1 MSNLQSIQE
10 NWHKLIFA
18 EKGEVVVA
26 GLVAKKRE
34 RLIFYRE
41 AIFKTLRETI
51 TSCYPI
57 SAAILGAQWPKLIRE
72 FLVKAPPQ
80 NHLLKFVS
88 EEFYRFFKKCGHALK
103 QRFPYLEELLDYEL
117 VELLL
122 VYKGEDE
129 EGNGRF
135 FADAQND
142 INYDNVS
149 PIFNP
154 VMVIRQYAWP
164 VHFISE
170 KNCELKNLPVGQYYL
185 CVYRDPKTLGV
196 NFMEVNAGV
205 YEWWREGLREP
216 KAIEE
221 SLKEWLQEIPP
232 ELQGAFKEQFFAFV
246 QEARERGII
255 LKS

>member
-18 EKGEVVVA
+18 EKGEVVVD
-26 GLVAKKRE
+26 GLAAKKRE
-34 RLIFYRE
+34 RLVFYRE

-88 EEFYRFFKKCGHALK
+88 EEFYQFFKKCGHALK

-117 VELLL
+117 LELLL
-122 VYKGEDE
+122 VYKEEDDLLSWIPGQARDDVE
-129 EGNGRF
+129 
-135 FADAQND
+135 
-142 INYDNVS
+142 Y
-149 PIFNP
+149 PLFNP

-255 LKS
+255 LNNES